1 MMFKPLRFRT
11 FSATILALCAAA
23 VARPLAAQEIKLG
36 FIHAEKVVQAYSG
49 YKDAEAQ
56 FEKQREIWNQEIE
69 AKSRE
74 LKAMEEDFRAQEPM
88 LTDERRRE
96 RMQGLEQRRRE
107 FEQYYQQIF
116 GSSGEAVRKQEEL
129 LSPIYEKVN
138 AIIRQMGEQ
147 EKFTM
152 IFDSSTFGIAYAAE
166 GVDLTEKVI
175 ERLNASD

>member
-1 MMFKPLRFRT
+1 
-11 FSATILALCAAA
+11 
-23 VARPLAAQEIKLG
+23 
-36 FIHAEKVVQAYSG
+36 
-49 YKDAEAQ
+49 
-56 FEKQREIWNQEIE
+56 
-69 AKSRE
+69 
-74 LKAMEEDFRAQEPM
+74 M